1 MRVIIYTLMTIYL
14 TGCVGK
20 GAPVRRSDAGNQ
32 AADSAVHRVYSDM
45 ARPPMTVQV
54 DRNVVFDR
62 SMGR

>member
-1 MRVIIYTLMTIYL
+1 MRIIIYTLMALYL
-14 TGCVGK
+14 SGCAGK
-20 GAPVRRSDAGNQ
+20 GVPTNRPTAASE

-62 SMGR
+62 NMGR